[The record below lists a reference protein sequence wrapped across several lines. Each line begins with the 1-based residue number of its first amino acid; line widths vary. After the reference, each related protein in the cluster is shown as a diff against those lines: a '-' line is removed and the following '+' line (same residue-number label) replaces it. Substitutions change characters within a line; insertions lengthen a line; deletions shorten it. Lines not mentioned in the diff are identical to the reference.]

1 MDTLLYSLNAVL
13 PILILIGI
21 GYLLKKFK
29 FFDENFLQIGNKFV
43 FRIALPA
50 LLFYTIYNI
59 DNFNDINLPVIVYS
73 VIGVSLMFII
83 GLIIAITT
91 TKKENQRGVIWQV
104 VFRANYAII
113 GIPLAEA
120 LGGTEAVA
128 VVALVSAFIVPLIN
142 IFAVIA
148 LTTFIKDEDNNTH
161 PFKQTVLKIVK
172 NPLIIA
178 IFLGLIV
185 LWIRSFIPVD
195 PLTLK
200 PIFSIK
206 NNIEFL
212 YLVIK
217 WIGQI
222 ASPLALIILGGTFE
236 FFAIRNM
243 AKQVVV
249 GTFSRVVIAPLMTL
263 PLAIILSNNTTFF
276 NFTSTDYPA
285 LIALFA
291 SPVAVVSAIMAREM
305 KNDEKLAVQLVV
317 WTTTI
322 SIVSIFIIV
331 FIFRSIGLL

>member
-59 DNFNDINLPVIVYS
+59 DNFNDIKWPVIVYS
-73 VIGVSLMFII
+73 VIGVSLLFIM
-83 GLIIAITT
+83 GLIIASTT

-120 LGGTEAVA
+120 LGGTEAVS

-148 LTTFIKDEDNNTH
+148 LTTFVKDEDDNMH
-161 PFKQTVLKIVK
+161 PFKQTVVRILK
-172 NPLIIA
+172 NPLIIS
-178 IFLGLIV
+178 IFLGIIV

-200 PIFSIK
+200 PVFSIK

-236 FFAIRNM
+236 FFAIRDM
-243 AKQVVV
+243 AKQVVI
-249 GTFSRVVIAPLMTL
+249 GTFSRIIIAPLMTL
-263 PLAIILSNNTTFF
+263 PLAIILSNNTAFF
-276 NFTSTDYPA
+276 NFTSTEYPA

-317 WTTTI
+317 WTTTV
-322 SIVSIFIIV
+322 SIISIFIIV
-331 FIFRSIGLL
+331 FIFRSLGLL

>member
-1 MDTLLYSLNAVL
+1 
-13 PILILIGI
+13 
-21 GYLLKKFK
+21 
-29 FFDENFLQIGNKFV
+29 
-43 FRIALPA
+43 
-50 LLFYTIYNI
+50 I
-59 DNFNDINLPVIVYS
+59 DNFNDINWPVIVYS